1 MGDEY
6 IAWLSNISKNDLNLM
21 GGKGSNLGE
30 MFNAKFPVPQAFVIT
45 TKAFFYFLKQAK
57 IEDEIKLI
65 LNKIQMISPKKQ
77 KKFEI

>member
-45 TKAFFYFLKQAK
+45 TKAFFIF
-57 IEDEIKLI
+57 
-65 LNKIQMISPKKQ
+65 LNKQ
-77 KKFEI
+77 K